1 MRVWNNQG
9 QELYVGATGATGPT
23 GGGQMYVGRTT
34 ANASGTLVTFTSPF
48 PAILDAVNGDYT
60 VSVQGRDGSGN
71 IVPVRYTRIPASM
84 TLYPDFDG
92 TIVEWSA
99 IQRTQ

>member
-1 MRVWNNQG
+1 
-9 QELYVGATGATGPT
+9 
-23 GGGQMYVGRTT
+23 
-34 ANASGTLVTFTSPF
+34 
-48 PAILDAVNGDYT
+48 
-60 VSVQGRDGSGN
+60 VQGRDGSGN

-99 IQRTQ
+99 IQRTE